1 MVVLNGGSSSGK
13 SSIARALQEK
23 LPGIWLTFGVD
34 TFIEAL
40 PGRGNSP
47 KAGITYVEDGTITFS
62 AEHRALERSWY
73 AGLSNMAGAGAHLI
87 LDEVL
92 LSGRAGQERLR
103 SIFSDSDSDV
113 GVVWVGVRCD
123 PDVAASREAHRV
135 DRVEGMARQQAL
147 SVHAGTVYDVEV
159 DTTSRSTVD
168 CANDI
173 AGCLRRGKSVR

>member
-62 AEHRALERSWY
+62 AEHRAVEGTWY
-73 AGLSNMAGAGAHLI
+73 AGLSSMACAGAHLI

-92 LSGRAGQERLR
+92 LSGGAGQERLQ
-103 SIFSDSDSDV
+103 SIFSDSDL
-113 GVVWVGVRCD
+113 GIVWVGVRCD

-159 DTTSRSTVD
+159 DTTSRSTD
-168 CANDI
+168 ECADDI
-173 AGCLRRGKSVR
+173 AAWLRHEETVR